1 MKKLGGTVLTVAVLS
16 LMATTVHKARAD
28 WDPGDGHKM
37 HYPQLPDA
45 DGWDVRAT
53 FPVFL
58 ADSWQCS
65 QTGPVNDIHIW
76 GSWKGGQEGVISD
89 ISVMILGNLPA
100 DPYDTIL
107 QANQVLWQRTFGPG
121 EFNSRLCGDGTQSQG
136 WYNPMTGEAIA
147 DDHVKYHQIN
157 IVDIAEPFAQ
167 EQGNIYWL
175 GIIVELADGDNAVWG
190 WKTSASDHFG
200 DDGLWLEA
208 ANGGIL
214 KRLLDPAG
222 GSLDLAFVITPEPGT
237 LGLLFLGGL
246 VLVRHRRSS

>member
-1 MKKLGGTVLTVAVLS
+1 MRTAGKIISIVLVVFLMVA
-16 LMATTVHKARAD
+16 ATDKARAD

-37 HYPQLPDA
+37 HYPQLPDS

-65 QTGPVNDIHIW
+65 QTGPVDDIHIW
-76 GSWKGGQEGVISD
+76 GSWKGGQEGAID
-89 ISVMILGNLPA
+89 GISVMILGNLPQE
-100 DPYDTIL
+100 PYDTIL
-107 QANQVLWQRTFGPG
+107 QFDQILWQRTFGLG
-121 EFNSRLCGDGTQSQG
+121 EFTSRPCGDGTQSQG

-147 DDHVKYHQIN
+147 ADHVEYHQIN
-157 IVDIAEPFAQ
+157 IVDIAEPLAQ

-175 GIIVELADGDNAVWG
+175 GIIVELEDGDNAEWG
-190 WKTSASDHFG
+190 WKTSVSDHFG
-200 DDGLWLEA
+200 HDGLWLEA

-222 GSLDLAFVITPEPGT
+222 GPLDMAFVITPEPGM
-237 LGLLFLGGL
+237 LGLLVLGGL
-246 VLVRHRRSS
+246 LMLRHKRSA